1 MDATT
6 QTTTRVNVMDGTTD
20 LEKARM
26 QIKWLKRDIRQ
37 ICSKAWFTSPRLK
50 EAQNNVPNYFI
61 EEHGLTEKAITE
73 AYFLGRQD
81 GRLTMAQAIMKR
93 LGLEEEEMDIVDQ
106 LRDPLNW
113 YRSADMD
120 LVNNAADEIDRLRKQ
135 QKLIIGIFRI
145 NMMRWAEGYSDEDFD
160 TKIAHILGEKE

>member
-1 MDATT
+1 MVGAI
-6 QTTTRVNVMDGTTD
+6 D

-50 EAQNNVPNYFI
+50 EAQDNVPNYFI

-93 LGLEEEEMDIVDQ
+93 LGSEEEEMDTETSRVAKLLADQAEEIVKLKQ
-106 LRDPLNW
+106 QNAELVEVLKEIAN
-113 YRSADMD
+113 ADMFD
-120 LVNNAADEIDRLRKQ
+120 DECKPTGGGYLINKARAA
-135 QKLIIGIFRI
+135 
-145 NMMRWAEGYSDEDFD
+145 
-160 TKIAHILGEKE
+160 IAKVTGGE

>member
-93 LGLEEEEMDIVDQ
+93 LGSEEEEMD
-106 LRDPLNW
+106 
-113 YRSADMD
+113 M
-120 LVNNAADEIDRLRKQ
+120 VNNAADEIDRLRKQ

>member
-1 MDATT
+1 MVGAI
-6 QTTTRVNVMDGTTD
+6 D

-50 EAQNNVPNYFI
+50 EAQDNVPNYFI
-61 EEHGLTEKAITE
+61 EEHGLTDKAITE

-93 LGLEEEEMDIVDQ
+93 LGSEEEEMNTETSRVAKLLADQAEEIVK
-106 LRDPLNW
+106 L
-113 YRSADMD
+113 
-120 LVNNAADEIDRLRKQ
+120 KQ
-135 QKLIIGIFRI
+135 QNAELVEELWGIALHSGSREA
-145 NMMRWAEGYSDEDFD
+145 NEMARAA
-160 TKIAHILGEKE
+160 IAKATGGE

>member
-1 MDATT
+1 MVGA
-6 QTTTRVNVMDGTTD
+6 TD

-50 EAQNNVPNYFI
+50 EAQDNVPNYFI
-61 EEHGLTEKAITE
+61 EEHGLTDKAITE

-93 LGLEEEEMDIVDQ
+93 LGSEEEEMDTETSRVGKLLADQAEEIVK
-106 LRDPLNW
+106 L
-113 YRSADMD
+113 
-120 LVNNAADEIDRLRKQ
+120 KQ
-135 QKLIIGIFRI
+135 QNAELVEELWGIALHSGSREA
-145 NMMRWAEGYSDEDFD
+145 NEMARAA
-160 TKIAHILGEKE
+160 IAKATGGE

>member
-1 MDATT
+1 MVGA
-6 QTTTRVNVMDGTTD
+6 TD
-20 LEKARM
+20 LEKVRM

-37 ICSKAWFTSPRLK
+37 ICSKAWFTSLRLK
-50 EAQNNVPNYFI
+50 EAQDNVPNYFI

-93 LGLEEEEMDIVDQ
+93 LGSEEEEMD
-106 LRDPLNW
+106 
-113 YRSADMD
+113 M
-120 LVNNAADEIDRLRKQ
+120 VNNAADEIDRLRKQ

>member
-1 MDATT
+1 MVGA
-6 QTTTRVNVMDGTTD
+6 TD

-37 ICSKAWFTSPRLK
+37 ICSKAWFTSLRLK
-50 EAQNNVPNYFI
+50 EAQDNVPNYFI

-93 LGLEEEEMDIVDQ
+93 LGSEEEEMD
-106 LRDPLNW
+106 
-113 YRSADMD
+113 M
-120 LVNNAADEIDRLRKQ
+120 VNNAADEIDRLRKQ

>member
-1 MDATT
+1 MVGAI
-6 QTTTRVNVMDGTTD
+6 D

-50 EAQNNVPNYFI
+50 EAQDNVPNYFI

-93 LGLEEEEMDIVDQ
+93 LGSEEEEMDTETSRVVKLLADQAEEIVK
-106 LRDPLNW
+106 L
-113 YRSADMD
+113 
-120 LVNNAADEIDRLRKQ
+120 KQ
-135 QKLIIGIFRI
+135 QNAELVEELWGIALHSGSREA
-145 NMMRWAEGYSDEDFD
+145 NEMARAA
-160 TKIAHILGEKE
+160 IAKATGGE

>member
-1 MDATT
+1 MVGA
-6 QTTTRVNVMDGTTD
+6 TD

-50 EAQNNVPNYFI
+50 EAQDNVPNYFI

-93 LGLEEEEMDIVDQ
+93 LGSEEEEMDTETSRVGKLLADQAEEIVK
-106 LRDPLNW
+106 L
-113 YRSADMD
+113 
-120 LVNNAADEIDRLRKQ
+120 KQ
-135 QKLIIGIFRI
+135 QNAELVEELWGIALESGSREASE
-145 NMMRWAEGYSDEDFD
+145 MARAA
-160 TKIAHILGEKE
+160 IAKATGGE

>member
-50 EAQNNVPNYFI
+50 EAQDNVPNYFI

-93 LGLEEEEMDIVDQ
+93 LGSEEEEMD
-106 LRDPLNW
+106 
-113 YRSADMD
+113 M
-120 LVNNAADEIDRLRKQ
+120 VNNAADEIDRLRKQ

>member
-1 MDATT
+1 MVGAI
-6 QTTTRVNVMDGTTD
+6 D

-50 EAQNNVPNYFI
+50 EAQDNVPNYFI

-93 LGLEEEEMDIVDQ
+93 LGSEEEEMNTETSRVAKLLADQAEEIVK
-106 LRDPLNW
+106 L
-113 YRSADMD
+113 
-120 LVNNAADEIDRLRKQ
+120 KQ
-135 QKLIIGIFRI
+135 QNAELVEELWGIALHSGSTEASEMAR
-145 NMMRWAEGYSDEDFD
+145 AA
-160 TKIAHILGEKE
+160 IAKATGGE

>member
-1 MDATT
+1 MVGA
-6 QTTTRVNVMDGTTD
+6 TD

-50 EAQNNVPNYFI
+50 EAQDNVPNYFI

-93 LGLEEEEMDIVDQ
+93 LGSEEEEMNTETSRVAKLLADQAEEIVK
-106 LRDPLNW
+106 L
-113 YRSADMD
+113 
-120 LVNNAADEIDRLRKQ
+120 KQ
-135 QKLIIGIFRI
+135 QNAELVEELWGIALESGSREASE
-145 NMMRWAEGYSDEDFD
+145 MARAA
-160 TKIAHILGEKE
+160 IAKATGGE

>member
-1 MDATT
+1 MVGA
-6 QTTTRVNVMDGTTD
+6 TD

-50 EAQNNVPNYFI
+50 EAQDNVPNYFI

-93 LGLEEEEMDIVDQ
+93 LGSEEEEMDTETSRVAKLLADQAEEIVK
-106 LRDPLNW
+106 L
-113 YRSADMD
+113 
-120 LVNNAADEIDRLRKQ
+120 KQ
-135 QKLIIGIFRI
+135 QNAELVEELWGIALHSGSREA
-145 NMMRWAEGYSDEDFD
+145 NEMARAA
-160 TKIAHILGEKE
+160 IAKATGGE

>member
-1 MDATT
+1 MVGA
-6 QTTTRVNVMDGTTD
+6 TD

-50 EAQNNVPNYFI
+50 EAQDNVPNYFI

-93 LGLEEEEMDIVDQ
+93 LGSEEEEMDIVER
-106 LRDPLNW
+106 LRQEIGGYTDKDIEKAE
-113 YRSADMD
+113 ADMKE
-120 LVNNAADEIDRLRKQ
+120 AADEIERLRQ
-135 QKLIIGIFRI
+135 QNAELVEELWGIALHSGSREASEMARAAI
-145 NMMRWAEGYSDEDFD
+145 AKTTGKPTAESE
-160 TKIAHILGEKE
+160 

>member
-1 MDATT
+1 MVGA
-6 QTTTRVNVMDGTTD
+6 TD

-50 EAQNNVPNYFI
+50 EAQDNVPNYFI
-61 EEHGLTEKAITE
+61 EEHGLTDKAITE

-93 LGLEEEEMDIVDQ
+93 LGSEEEEMDTETSRVGKLLADQAEEIVK
-106 LRDPLNW
+106 L
-113 YRSADMD
+113 
-120 LVNNAADEIDRLRKQ
+120 KQ
-135 QKLIIGIFRI
+135 QNAELVEELWGIALESGSREASE
-145 NMMRWAEGYSDEDFD
+145 MARAA
-160 TKIAHILGEKE
+160 IAKATGGE

>member
-1 MDATT
+1 MVGAI
-6 QTTTRVNVMDGTTD
+6 D

-50 EAQNNVPNYFI
+50 EAQDNVPNYFI

-93 LGLEEEEMDIVDQ
+93 LGSEEEEMNTETSRVAKLLADQAEEIVK
-106 LRDPLNW
+106 L
-113 YRSADMD
+113 
-120 LVNNAADEIDRLRKQ
+120 KQ
-135 QKLIIGIFRI
+135 QNAELVEELWGIALHSGSREA
-145 NMMRWAEGYSDEDFD
+145 NEMARAA
-160 TKIAHILGEKE
+160 IAKATGGE

>member
-1 MDATT
+1 MVGAI
-6 QTTTRVNVMDGTTD
+6 D

-50 EAQNNVPNYFI
+50 EAQDNVPNYFI

-93 LGLEEEEMDIVDQ
+93 LGSEEEEMDTETSRVAKLLADQAEEIVKLKQ
-106 LRDPLNW
+106 QNAELVEVLKEIAN
-113 YRSADMD
+113 ADMFD
-120 LVNNAADEIDRLRKQ
+120 DECKPTGGGYLINKARAA
-135 QKLIIGIFRI
+135 
-145 NMMRWAEGYSDEDFD
+145 
-160 TKIAHILGEKE
+160 IAKATGGE

>member
-1 MDATT
+1 MVGAT
-6 QTTTRVNVMDGTTD
+6 N

-50 EAQNNVPNYFI
+50 EAQDNVPNYFI

-93 LGLEEEEMDIVDQ
+93 LGSEEEEMDIVER
-106 LRDPLNW
+106 LRTNW
-113 YRSADMD
+113 DFD
-120 LVNNAADEIDRLRKQ
+120 NDDKLIAADEIERLRQ
-135 QKLIIGIFRI
+135 QNAELMEELWGIALHSGSREANEMARAAI
-145 NMMRWAEGYSDEDFD
+145 AKATGKPTAESE
-160 TKIAHILGEKE
+160 

>member
-1 MDATT
+1 
-6 QTTTRVNVMDGTTD
+6 MDGTTD

-50 EAQNNVPNYFI
+50 EAQDNVPNYFI

-93 LGLEEEEMDIVDQ
+93 LGSEEEEMDTETSRVAKLLADQAEEIVK
-106 LRDPLNW
+106 L
-113 YRSADMD
+113 
-120 LVNNAADEIDRLRKQ
+120 KQ
-135 QKLIIGIFRI
+135 QNAELVEELWGIALHSGSREASE
-145 NMMRWAEGYSDEDFD
+145 MARAA
-160 TKIAHILGEKE
+160 IAKATGG

>member
-1 MDATT
+1 MVGA
-6 QTTTRVNVMDGTTD
+6 TD

-50 EAQNNVPNYFI
+50 EAQDNVPNYFI

-93 LGLEEEEMDIVDQ
+93 LGSEEEEMDTETSRVAKLLADQAEEIVKLKQ
-106 LRDPLNW
+106 QNAELVEVLKEIAN
-113 YRSADMD
+113 ADMFD
-120 LVNNAADEIDRLRKQ
+120 DECKPTGGGYLINKARAA
-135 QKLIIGIFRI
+135 
-145 NMMRWAEGYSDEDFD
+145 
-160 TKIAHILGEKE
+160 IAKATGGE

>member
-1 MDATT
+1 MVGA
-6 QTTTRVNVMDGTTD
+6 TD

-50 EAQNNVPNYFI
+50 EAQDNVPNYFI
-61 EEHGLTEKAITE
+61 EEHGLTDKAITE

-93 LGLEEEEMDIVDQ
+93 LGSEEEEMDTETSRVAKLLADQAEEIVKLKQ
-106 LRDPLNW
+106 QNAELVEVLKEIAN
-113 YRSADMD
+113 ADMFD
-120 LVNNAADEIDRLRKQ
+120 DECKPTGGGYLINKARAA
-135 QKLIIGIFRI
+135 
-145 NMMRWAEGYSDEDFD
+145 
-160 TKIAHILGEKE
+160 IAKTTGGE

>member
-1 MDATT
+1 MVGA
-6 QTTTRVNVMDGTTD
+6 TD

-50 EAQNNVPNYFI
+50 EAQDNVPNYFI

-93 LGLEEEEMDIVDQ
+93 LGSEEEEMDTETSRVGKLLADQAEEIVK
-106 LRDPLNW
+106 L
-113 YRSADMD
+113 
-120 LVNNAADEIDRLRKQ
+120 KQ
-135 QKLIIGIFRI
+135 QNAELVEELWGIALHSGSREANEMARAAI
-145 NMMRWAEGYSDEDFD
+145 AKATGKPTAESE
-160 TKIAHILGEKE
+160 

>member
-1 MDATT
+1 MVGAI
-6 QTTTRVNVMDGTTD
+6 D

-50 EAQNNVPNYFI
+50 EAQDNVPNYFI

-93 LGLEEEEMDIVDQ
+93 LGSEEEEMDTETSRVAKLLADQAEEIVK
-106 LRDPLNW
+106 L
-113 YRSADMD
+113 
-120 LVNNAADEIDRLRKQ
+120 KQ
-135 QKLIIGIFRI
+135 QNAELVEELWGIALHSGSREA
-145 NMMRWAEGYSDEDFD
+145 NEMARAA
-160 TKIAHILGEKE
+160 IAKATGGE

>member
-1 MDATT
+1 MVGAI
-6 QTTTRVNVMDGTTD
+6 D

-50 EAQNNVPNYFI
+50 EAQDNVPNYFI

-93 LGLEEEEMDIVDQ
+93 LGSEEEEMDTETSRVVKLLADQAEEIVK
-106 LRDPLNW
+106 L
-113 YRSADMD
+113 
-120 LVNNAADEIDRLRKQ
+120 KQ
-135 QKLIIGIFRI
+135 QNAELVEELWGIALESGSREASE
-145 NMMRWAEGYSDEDFD
+145 MARAA
-160 TKIAHILGEKE
+160 IAKATGGE